1 MFGRK
6 VAMLGR
12 KVAMLGRQ
20 IAILASIVHADE
32 KKRDVCKYGCKAP
45 TN

>member
-32 KKRDVCKYGCKAP
+32 KKRGV
-45 TN
+45 

>member
-1 MFGRK
+1 MGVAMFGRK

-32 KKRDVCKYGCKAP
+32 KKRGV
-45 TN
+45 